1 MKIEWSETVKLTYAE
16 ELEFIDLKWGNNEVK
31 KFMML
36 SDNFLN
42 TLSTGAFEGK
52 LVRKGT
58 LTMSVISKQTS
69 VFYKVD
75 KTNDK
80 IILVSFWNN
89 KRDPKKLEKLLRS

>member
-1 MKIEWSETVKLTYAE
+1 
-16 ELEFIDLKWGNNEVK
+16 
-31 KFMML
+31 MML

-42 TLSTGAFEGK
+42 TLSTGTFEGK

-58 LTMSVISKQTS
+58 LKMSVISKQTS

-80 IILVSFWNN
+80 IVLVSFWNN